1 MYFLISSME
10 NLVFIKEPLEKNV
23 EKVDSSHIYILSGT
37 WKWTKGQSMPKKKL
51 VKSFRKLIFP
61 QAKGQSALVK
71 VCLETLKH
79 LLPNETWLPNLFL
92 QLQEGRP

>member
-1 MYFLISSME
+1 
-10 NLVFIKEPLEKNV
+10 
-23 EKVDSSHIYILSGT
+23 
-37 WKWTKGQSMPKKKL
+37 MPKKKL